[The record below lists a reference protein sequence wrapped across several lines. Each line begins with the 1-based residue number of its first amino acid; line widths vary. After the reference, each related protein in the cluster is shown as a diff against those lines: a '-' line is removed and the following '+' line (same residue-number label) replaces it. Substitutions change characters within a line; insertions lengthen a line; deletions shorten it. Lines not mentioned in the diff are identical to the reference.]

1 MDGTLEVSGG
11 AVRLRG
17 FPHGVDDVRG
27 TVRFTQGGAHFSGLT
42 GTIGGGP
49 VELEGQAVYEKA
61 RLTTFDVHATGRG
74 LSLRYP
80 EGLRSVVDAD
90 LRLFG
95 DASRPWLTGTVD
107 VRQATWTR
115 RYDLATELLAEGGPR
130 PESGSLGGG
139 LRYDVKVSAP
149 GTLRIDNNL
158 ATLQARADLT
168 LQGTYDEPVVLGH
181 AEVDRGRVYFQ
192 GNTYVIRRG
201 TIDFTN
207 PRKVDPLFDI
217 EAEARVQSYRI
228 TLKVNGTLE
237 RVYPTLSSDPPLAEY
252 QILAVLAGAPPEEQ
266 ELIDPT
272 QREQAQRKLAAAG
285 AATLFTGR
293 LSEELGLEKGASRLG
308 LSRFSIDPAV
318 ARGDASRPTARVTL
332 GKRITPDVN
341 VVYSV
346 DLTGTEDQIVT
357 VEYTFSDR
365 FSIILSRAETTG
377 YGFDVRVRQM
387 RK

>member
-1 MDGTLEVSGG
+1 M
-11 AVRLRG
+11 
-17 FPHGVDDVRG
+17 
-27 TVRFTQGGAHFSGLT
+27 
-42 GTIGGGP
+42 
-49 VELEGQAVYEKA
+49 
-61 RLTTFDVHATGRG
+61 
-74 LSLRYP
+74 
-80 EGLRSVVDAD
+80 
-90 LRLFG
+90 
-95 DASRPWLTGTVD
+95 
-107 VRQATWTR
+107 
-115 RYDLATELLAEGGPR
+115 
-130 PESGSLGGG
+130 
-139 LRYDVKVSAP
+139 
-149 GTLRIDNNL
+149 
-158 ATLQARADLT
+158 
-168 LQGTYDEPVVLGH
+168 
-181 AEVDRGRVYFQ
+181 
-192 GNTYVIRRG
+192 
-201 TIDFTN
+201 
-207 PRKVDPLFDI
+207 
-217 EAEARVQSYRI
+217 
-228 TLKVNGTLE
+228 NGTLE
-237 RVYPTLSSDPPLAEY
+237 RVYLTSAPTP
-252 QILAVLAGAPPEEQ
+252 AGKCRSWPTCGGASREQ

-272 QREQAQRKLAAAG
+272 QRELAQRKLAAAG